1 MFIAGHPDCNVY
13 VHLCTHIIH
22 VILLLTLGTC
32 VRVTVVVLC
41 VCLHCVD
48 FAENACSKV
57 LVAFADHLELPS
69 LLLGQLS
76 VNKQDSDGFFSSGLV
91 CRTSYGS
98 YNSTDS
104 SLVTV
109 DYQQSFVVSDFFCV

>member
-1 MFIAGHPDCNVY
+1 M
-13 VHLCTHIIH
+13 
-22 VILLLTLGTC
+22 
-32 VRVTVVVLC
+32 
-41 VCLHCVD
+41 HCVD